1 MTDPQTITPDHLRSL
16 LDADSDTATLALLEG
31 RIEITDADQGG
42 LEVITRSE
50 LVERVGADPTDDD
63 LTTLAGTLTA
73 VAQELGG

>member
-1 MTDPQTITPDHLRSL
+1 MTDPQTITTDHLRAL
-16 LDADSDTATLALLEG
+16 LDADSDTAALGLLEG
-31 RIEITDADQGG
+31 RIEITDANQGG

-50 LVERVGADPTDDD
+50 LVERVGADPTDDE